1 MPTSE
6 RPSARDHIGAGELLR
21 QARRRRGLTQR
32 ALATAAGVSQTAVA
46 RIEAGKSQ
54 PTLPTLTKL
63 LAGAGYEPSV
73 ELVNTLRPGEL
84 LRLHTSAIRD
94 LLRRY
99 RVTSVQVFGSVARG
113 TDTPRSDLDLLVT
126 FDADVN
132 GLDRVDFAE
141 DLEQLL
147 GVTVDM
153 VNPATA
159 SPKFMDSIR
168 DETRPLEDLI
178 DV

>member
-1 MPTSE
+1 M
-6 RPSARDHIGAGELLR
+6 R
-21 QARRRRGLTQR
+21 
-32 ALATAAGVSQTAVA
+32 
-46 RIEAGKSQ
+46 
-54 PTLPTLTKL
+54 
-63 LAGAGYEPSV
+63 
-73 ELVNTLRPGEL
+73 
-84 LRLHTSAIRD
+84 
-94 LLRRY
+94 
-99 RVTSVQVFGSVARG
+99 VFGSVARG
-113 TDTPRSDLDLLVT
+113 TDTPHSDLDLLVT

-141 DLEQLL
+141 ELEQLL